1 MPMISP
7 ESWSTSAT
15 VSPMAM
21 LSASSRVAERVI
33 GMGQNRPPASF
44 MSAQTPRQSALLM
57 KPASGVYAPMA
68 SMMKSEVS
76 RLLIGTFRKVEARF
90 SSSAISASGAKSG
103 ISASLPCGG
112 TSFDIHPPLRR
123 LLDGRPFDC
132 GQYSWQAPGA

>member
-1 MPMISP
+1 MISP

-33 GMGQNRPPASF
+33 GIGQNRPSDSF
-44 MSAQTPRQSALLM
+44 MSSQTPRQSALPM
-57 KPASGVYAPMA
+57 KPSSGVYAPMA

-103 ISASLPCGG
+103 ISVLLPCGG
-112 TSFDIHPPLRR
+112 TSFDIYPPLGR
-123 LLDGRPFDC
+123 LFGGHPFC
-132 GQYSWQAPGA
+132 GQFHN